1 MKNSDI
7 LKKNMESETNIFT
20 KKLRNVPHS
29 QFLRPQIF
37 GTMIELYPNWFCEQL
52 LDFRCKRI
60 YFSYISGNLFYNEF

>member
-37 GTMIELYPNWFCEQL
+37 GTMIELYP
-52 LDFRCKRI
+52 
-60 YFSYISGNLFYNEF
+60 

>member
-29 QFLRPQIF
+29 QFWGLKS
-37 GTMIELYPNWFCEQL
+37 LEQ
-52 LDFRCKRI
+52 
-60 YFSYISGNLFYNEF
+60 